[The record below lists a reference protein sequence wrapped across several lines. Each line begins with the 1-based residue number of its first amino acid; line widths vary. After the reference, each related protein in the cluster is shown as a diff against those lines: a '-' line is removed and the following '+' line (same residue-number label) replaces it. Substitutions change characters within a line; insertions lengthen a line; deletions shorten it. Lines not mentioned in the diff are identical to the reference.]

1 MKSFNS
7 LSGDSRIWVYQSSRE
22 LSDDEVSRIQN
33 KASSFIVD
41 WAAHGALLEASIEVF
56 HNIFVVVCVDEN
68 HAGATGCSIDKS
80 FKFIADI
87 ETQFEITLLDRMIVA
102 YYEGEDVKS
111 CSLSEFKSRLQDGQ
125 SDENTLVFNN
135 LIEVKQEMDAKWV
148 LPVKDS
154 WHAQLLN

>member
-1 MKSFNS
+1 
-7 LSGDSRIWVYQSSRE
+7 
-22 LSDDEVSRIQN
+22 
-33 KASSFIVD
+33 
-41 WAAHGALLEASIEVF
+41 
-56 HNIFVVVCVDEN
+56 
-68 HAGATGCSIDKS
+68 
-80 FKFIADI
+80 
-87 ETQFEITLLDRMIVA
+87 MIVA

>member
-22 LSDDEVSRIQN
+22 LSDDELSRIQN

-80 FKFIADI
+80 FKFIDDI
-87 ETQFEITLLDRMIVA
+87 FE
-102 YYEGEDVKS
+102 Y
-111 CSLSEFKSRLQDGQ
+111 
-125 SDENTLVFNN
+125 
-135 LIEVKQEMDAKWV
+135 
-148 LPVKDS
+148 
-154 WHAQLLN
+154 